1 MYVMTFLQ
9 SIPTMNLIEVIFYVF
24 TPVGLVICGIV
35 YAWTEA
41 KRRENE
47 IAYKEFAHKSMSM
60 DSTEYVDLLAEEARL
75 EQELHA
81 VKNRIYNLQQEMLKH
96 YGNNAGSIVA
106 EAELP

>member
-1 MYVMTFLQ
+1 
-9 SIPTMNLIEVIFYVF
+9 
-24 TPVGLVICGIV
+24 
-35 YAWTEA
+35 
-41 KRRENE
+41 
-47 IAYKEFAHKSMSM
+47 MSM

-96 YGNNAGSIVA
+96 YGNNAGSLVA